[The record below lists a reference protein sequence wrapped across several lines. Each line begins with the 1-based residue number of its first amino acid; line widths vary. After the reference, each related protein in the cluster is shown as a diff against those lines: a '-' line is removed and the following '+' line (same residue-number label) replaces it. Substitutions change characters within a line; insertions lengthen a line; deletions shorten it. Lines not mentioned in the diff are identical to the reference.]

1 MVDNNNTEPDFTHII
16 NNTRPNFCISDA
28 GLQEK
33 MEIIFDE
40 MESRGGFE
48 NLGILLQ
55 NKYNAEMD
63 MIIDEVAR
71 RN

>member
-1 MVDNNNTEPDFTHII
+1 MTDKENKQSDYTQIIVNN
-16 NNTRPNFCISDA
+16 RPNFCISDA

-33 MEIIFDE
+33 MEILFDE
-40 MESRGGFE
+40 MESRGGYDTF
-48 NLGILLQ
+48 GDLLK
-55 NKYNAEMD
+55 NKYDAEMD